1 MSAWR
6 NSNRAAACLLAVLA
20 SGCSRQESATPAAP
34 ANQTI
39 LRVSQRNEPATTDS
53 QLATLPDEF
62 FVIRALKEGLLV
74 PDPAGGAP
82 RPGVAERW
90 EVSPDGLT
98 WTFHLRADARWS
110 SGRAL
115 TAEDF
120 VHSIRRA
127 LTPATAAPKAHL
139 FFSLAGA
146 EDFYRGKLTD
156 PALIGAAAPG
166 PQTLVLRLARPNS
179 DLPALAASGPWIP
192 VYPHV
197 TTENGRER
205 YIPGRDIGNGP
216 FVVVEWHAHRHIT
229 VTRNPHY
236 HAADRVKLDGIRFQ
250 AFDNGDTEERAFRA
264 GQIDATLAVPF
275 SKLGS
280 YAPPVLQTQPLHE
293 TRYLALNTKRAPLD
307 NPQVRRALALAL
319 DRRALVEEVTRGG
332 QRPALSFIPPGL
344 GGYEPGNKIEGSS
357 DEARALLAAA
367 GFPGGKGF
375 PRLEIS
381 TWVNTPVLEAV
392 QQMWKRELGLDVAL
406 VQREGKVHLAAAA
419 AGDFDLAFLPAI
431 PDYAAPAA
439 LFEEWLSTSPV
450 NHARW
455 HNPAYDRLVLEAGR
469 TTDAARRLALYRE
482 AEALMLADLPVIP
495 LYFNTQNFLLSP
507 RVHGWRSDGLW
518 TRFYTGLEL
527 K

>member
-6 NSNRAAACLLAVLA
+6 NSQRAAAGLLAALA
-20 SGCSRQESATPAAP
+20 FGCARQEPAAP
-34 ANQTI
+34 VAPATNI
-39 LRVSQRNEPATTDS
+39 LRLSQRNEPATTDP

-62 FVIRALKEGLLV
+62 FVIRALNEGLLV

-82 RPGVAERW
+82 QPGVAERW

-98 WTFHLRADARWS
+98 WTFHLRPDARWS
-110 SGRAL
+110 SGRTL
-115 TAEDF
+115 TAQDF

-156 PALIGAAAPG
+156 PSLIGAMATG
-166 PQTLVLRLARPNS
+166 PHTLVLHLARPNP
-179 DLPALAASGPWIP
+179 DLPALAASGPWLP
-192 VYPHV
+192 VYPHA
-197 TTENGRER
+197 TNGNGRER
-205 YIPGRDIGNGP
+205 PIPGHDIGNGP
-216 FVVVEWHAHRHIT
+216 FVVAEWHANRHIA

-236 HAADRVKLDGIRFQ
+236 HAAGRVMLAGLRFQ

-264 GQIDATLAVPF
+264 GQIDVTLAVPY
-275 SKLGS
+275 SKLGA

-293 TRYLALNTKRAPLD
+293 TRYLALNTSRPPLD
-307 NPQVRRALALAL
+307 NPQVRRALALAI
-319 DRRALVEEVTRGG
+319 DRRALVEQVTRGG

-344 GGYEPGNKIEGSS
+344 GGYQPEATLEGSAE
-357 DEARALLAAA
+357 EARALLATA

-381 TWVNTPVLEAV
+381 TWVNSAVLEAI
-392 QQMWKRELGLDVAL
+392 QQMWKRELGLEVAL

-431 PDYAAPAA
+431 PDYASPAA
-439 LFEEWLSTSPV
+439 LFEEWLSASPV
-450 NHARW
+450 NYARW
-455 HNPAYDRLVLEAGR
+455 RSAAYDRLVLEAGR
-469 TTDAARRLALYRE
+469 TTDTTRRLTLYRE
-482 AEALMLADLPVIP
+482 AEALMLRGLPLIP

-518 TRFYTGLEL
+518 TRFYTDLEL
-527 K
+527 Q

>member
-1 MSAWR
+1 MP
-6 NSNRAAACLLAVLA
+6 L
-20 SGCSRQESATPAAP
+20 
-34 ANQTI
+34 
-39 LRVSQRNEPATTDS
+39 
-53 QLATLPDEF
+53 
-62 FVIRALKEGLLV
+62 
-74 PDPAGGAP
+74 
-82 RPGVAERW
+82 
-90 EVSPDGLT
+90 
-98 WTFHLRADARWS
+98 
-110 SGRAL
+110 
-115 TAEDF
+115 
-120 VHSIRRA
+120 
-127 LTPATAAPKAHL
+127 
-139 FFSLAGA
+139 
-146 EDFYRGKLTD
+146 
-156 PALIGAAAPG
+156 
-166 PQTLVLRLARPNS
+166 
-179 DLPALAASGPWIP
+179 
-192 VYPHV
+192 
-197 TTENGRER
+197 
-205 YIPGRDIGNGP
+205 GNGP
-216 FVVVEWHAHRHIT
+216 FVVAEWHAHRHIT

-319 DRRALVEEVTRGG
+319 DRRALVEQVTRGG

-344 GGYEPGNKIEGSS
+344 GGYEPDLNLRDASGRWSAASGRARSESGTPRSTS
-357 DEARALLAAA
+357 TDSRLAEDLEEARALLAAA
-367 GFPGGKGF
+367 GFPDGKGF

-439 LFEEWLSTSPV
+439 LFEEWLSASPV

-469 TTDAARRLALYRE
+469 TTDAARRLALYRD

-518 TRFYTGLEL
+518 TRFYHDLEL

>member
-1 MSAWR
+1 MTTFGGFPFLCFLWPF
-6 NSNRAAACLLAVLA
+6 L
-20 SGCSRQESATPAAP
+20 SGCSKHESSAAAAQATQ
-34 ANQTI
+34 NI
-39 LRVSQRNEPATTDS
+39 LRISHRNEPATTDP

-62 FVIRALKEGLLV
+62 FIIRALKEGLLV

-90 EVSPDGLT
+90 EVSADGLT
-98 WTFHLRADARWS
+98 WTFHLRANARWS

-115 TAEDF
+115 TAQDF
-120 VHSIRRA
+120 VYSIRRA
-127 LTPATAAPKAHL
+127 LNPATAATKAHL
-139 FFSLAGA
+139 FFSLARA
-146 EDFYRGKLTD
+146 EDFYRGRITD
-156 PALIGAAAPG
+156 SALIGAEAPG
-166 PQTLVLRLARPNS
+166 PQTLVLRLARPNP

-197 TTENGRER
+197 IIEEGRER
-205 YIPGRDIGNGP
+205 FIPGRDIGNGP
-216 FVVVEWHAHRHIT
+216 FIVTEWHANQHIT
-229 VTRNPHY
+229 VSRNPHY

-264 GQIDATLAVPF
+264 GQIDTTLAVPF
-275 SKLGS
+275 SKLGA

-293 TRYLALNTKRAPLD
+293 TRYLALNTTRPPLD

-319 DRRALVEEVTRGG
+319 ARRALVEQVTRGG

-344 GGYEPGNKIEGSS
+344 GGYEPEKRLDGSL
-357 DEARALLAAA
+357 DEARALLADA
-367 GFPGGKGF
+367 GFPAGKDF

-392 QQMWKRELGLDVAL
+392 QQMWKHELGVDVAI

-439 LFEEWLSTSPV
+439 LFEEWLTTSPV
-450 NHARW
+450 NYARW
-455 HNPAYDRLVLEAGR
+455 RNADYDRLVLEAGR

-518 TRFYTGLEL
+518 TRFYTDLEL